1 MRYISKIKRKKFDER
16 ISFDRFLQLWF
27 NYHFFF
33 FQSLIFR
40 GLRLRAFYFF
50 VFIKSGLK
58 KHNFA
63 SRYLKTQKIEVPSAL
78 TDKQI
83 ERQESVFSKI
93 MAFENYL
100 VFNDEILYDSK
111 SLDEK
116 AIFSLKECSFNF
128 IWIYLYFSFIKRF
141 FFFLFLIFIFLN

>member
-1 MRYISKIKRKKFDER
+1 
-16 ISFDRFLQLWF
+16 
-27 NYHFFF
+27 
-33 FQSLIFR
+33 LIFR

-141 FFFLFLIFIFLN
+141 FFSIFDFYFFKLKFFFSKFNFFFDVNFFFLGF